1 MRTRPAHLSRGALVV
16 PAILVALGIFLLYGT
31 LTMEVVGD
39 GGLFG
44 PTTMPWIVAVLC
56 FVVAAG
62 LAFDILRPR
71 PEYDGAAAGTAP
83 AAVPAGGAGAA
94 AGGAGDDA
102 SAATGHTG
110 VGRGSPGG
118 TGSDGTAAAGT
129 GSDGE
134 ASGDAGADAPD
145 AVNATA
151 VLTAVGGVAA
161 FIVVLPWLGWI
172 LAATGLF
179 TALAAALGNRRW
191 FPVVLAGLAL
201 ASAIQV
207 VFSGLLGISLPAGFV
222 GGF

>member
-71 PEYDGAAAGTAP
+71 PEYDGVAAGAVP
-83 AAVPAGGAGAA
+83 AAVPAGGAA
-94 AGGAGDDA
+94 AGGADDA
-102 SAATGHTG
+102 AAATGHTG
-110 VGRGSPGG
+110 VDPGSPDGVG
-118 TGSDGTAAAGT
+118 PDGVGPDGAGS
-129 GSDGE
+129 GSE
-134 ASGDAGADAPD
+134 ASGDAVADAPD
-145 AVNATA
+145 AVNSAA

>member
-1 MRTRPAHLSRGALVV
+1 MSTRPAHLSRGALVV
-16 PAILVALGIFLLYGT
+16 PAILVVLGIFLLYGT
-31 LTMEVVGD
+31 VTMDVVGD

-62 LAFDILRPR
+62 LAFDILRPH
-71 PEYDGAAAGTAP
+71 PEYDAAAREREP
-83 AAVPAGGAGAA
+83 AVVA
-94 AGGAGDDA
+94 AGEPGDTA
-102 SAATGHTG
+102 VEPAT
-110 VGRGSPGG
+110 
-118 TGSDGTAAAGT
+118 DGTSGPADDSGT
-129 GSDGE
+129 PADG
-134 ASGDAGADAPD
+134 
-145 AVNATA
+145 VNTTA

-161 FIVVLPWLGWI
+161 FIAVLPWLGWI
-172 LAATGLF
+172 LSATGLF

-191 FPVVLAGLAL
+191 LPVVLAGLAL

>member
-71 PEYDGAAAGTAP
+71 PEYDGASAGGAP

-94 AGGAGDDA
+94 AGGTDDDA
-102 SAATGHTG
+102 SAATAHTD
-110 VGRGSPGG
+110 VDRGSPDGE
-118 TGSDGTAAAGT
+118 GS
-129 GSDGE
+129 GSE
-134 ASGDAGADAPD
+134 ASGDTVTDAPD
-145 AVNATA
+145 VVNATA

>member
-62 LAFDILRPR
+62 LTFDILRPR
-71 PEYDGAAAGTAP
+71 PEYDGVAAGAVP
-83 AAVPAGGAGAA
+83 AAVPAGGAA
-94 AGGAGDDA
+94 AGGADDA
-102 SAATGHTG
+102 AAATGHTG
-110 VGRGSPGG
+110 VDPGSPDGVG
-118 TGSDGTAAAGT
+118 PDGVGPDGAGS
-129 GSDGE
+129 GSE
-134 ASGDAGADAPD
+134 ASGDAVADAPD
-145 AVNATA
+145 AVNSAA

>member
-62 LAFDILRPR
+62 LTFDILRPR
-71 PEYDGAAAGTAP
+71 PEYDGASAGEAP
-83 AAVPAGGAGAA
+83 VPVPSAGAA
-94 AGGAGDDA
+94 AGGTDDDA
-102 SAATGHTG
+102 SAATGHAG
-110 VGRGSPGG
+110 VGRGP
-118 TGSDGTAAAGT
+118 T
-129 GSDGE
+129 DGE
-134 ASGDAGADAPD
+134 GSGSEASEDATADAPD

-179 TALAAALGNRRW
+179 TALAAALDNRRW
-191 FPVVLAGLAL
+191 FPVVLTGLAL